1 METIKSFIKY
11 LKLSKKYKDAIR
23 KVIDSFYDEYKLKN

>member
-11 LKLSKKYKDAIR
+11 LKMSKEYKGAIR